1 MPQVP
6 LRENRPPMFLFS
18 FQCLGEEPA
27 WPLYPLKW
35 QLFELTVPHLSQRAE
50 GHGIWIN
57 EQAGAKH
64 KYHRHLAIGTD
75 NQVIHQVQN
84 WV

>member
-1 MPQVP
+1 M
-6 LRENRPPMFLFS
+6 
-18 FQCLGEEPA
+18 GEEPA
-27 WPLYPLKW
+27 WTHLSTKW
-35 QLFELTVPHLSQRAE
+35 QLFELTVRLPLSQRAE

-75 NQVIHQVQN
+75 NQVIHQIQN
-84 WV
+84 CLEWVMQS